1 MEDVITEI
9 PPPSRFFEEDLNNFT
24 APSPTLP
31 TPFIVFS
38 NPKPNLNSPLRPS
51 LLIIAISTPSINL
64 LHHCLSSKPP
74 IGTLMLPEI
83 SLSGNSIEPSLKDKS
98 CHIYALDDQNSII
111 VVIVQFRV
119 VAERSH
125 AVAKLLIDGEAQ
137 ICPERVLILD
147 SVQSRNFRSN
157 LPPDE
162 ELAFKLETTA
172 ALMEEQEGLG
182 AQIRSLGFFLSG
194 SVMDGL
200 GAALLGRCQMR
211 RIKGTLCVTWP
222 ESGALALSLVKSLLK
237 DVLPSLEHLRV
248 SDVDDDGSRLDSELY
263 T

>member
-1 MEDVITEI
+1 MEDVITDI
-9 PPPSRFFEEDLNNFT
+9 PPPSRFFQEDLNNFT

-31 TPFIVFS
+31 PPFLIFS
-38 NPKPNLNSPLRPS
+38 NPKTKPNSPLRPS
-51 LLIIAISTPSINL
+51 LLIIAISTPSIIL
-64 LHHCLSSKPP
+64 LHHCVSSKPP
-74 IGTLMLPEI
+74 IGTLLLPEI
-83 SLSGNSIEPSLKDKS
+83 SLSGNSIEPSPKDKS
-98 CHIYALDDQNSII
+98 CHIYAVDDENSIMA
-111 VVIVQFRV
+111 VLVQFRV

-147 SVQSRNFRSN
+147 SVQSRNFRGN

-182 AQIRSLGFFLSG
+182 ALIRGLGFFLSG

-211 RIKGTLCVTWP
+211 RIKGTMCVTWP
-222 ESGALALSLVKSLLK
+222 ESGALAVSLLKSLLM

-248 SDVDDDGSRLDSELY
+248 SEMDDDGGRLDSELY